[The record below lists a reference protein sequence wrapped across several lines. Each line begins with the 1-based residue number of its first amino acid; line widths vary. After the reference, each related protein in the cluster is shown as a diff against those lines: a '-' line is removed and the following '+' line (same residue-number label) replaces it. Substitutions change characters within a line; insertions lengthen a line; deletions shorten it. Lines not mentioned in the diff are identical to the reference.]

1 MLTMTESAQA
11 ERSNIKI
18 GDLAKRTGVSVR
30 TLHYYD
36 EIGLLR
42 PAMVTASRHRLYG
55 PQELIRLQQIKSLRR
70 LGFSLDEVRAVL
82 DAPEFSPAI
91 VLELHIRQL
100 RDRIAHEQRLVA
112 LLETLSAGY
121 RGASMQ
127 SVDDLIGVIEDITTI
142 ERSFTPDELAEI
154 KERGERLEPDH
165 IKAVEAEWPRL
176 IAQVRREMLNGTEPT
191 SEGMRP
197 LAVRWRALVREFT
210 GGNRIIEQKVR
221 ASFIAEPTLMERS
234 GLDPLIFEYANR
246 AITALGPTGDD

>member
-112 LLETLSAGY
+112 L
-121 RGASMQ
+121 
-127 SVDDLIGVIEDITTI
+127 
-142 ERSFTPDELAEI
+142 
-154 KERGERLEPDH
+154 
-165 IKAVEAEWPRL
+165 
-176 IAQVRREMLNGTEPT
+176 
-191 SEGMRP
+191 
-197 LAVRWRALVREFT
+197 
-210 GGNRIIEQKVR
+210 
-221 ASFIAEPTLMERS
+221 
-234 GLDPLIFEYANR
+234 
-246 AITALGPTGDD
+246 